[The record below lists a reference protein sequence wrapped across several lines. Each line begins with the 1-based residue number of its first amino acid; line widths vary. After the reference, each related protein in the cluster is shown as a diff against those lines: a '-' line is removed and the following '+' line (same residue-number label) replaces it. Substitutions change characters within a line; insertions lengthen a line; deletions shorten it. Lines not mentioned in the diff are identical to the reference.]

1 MSAPISTTHGVGLMA
16 WAALAVLQ
24 LIWHGWLFPAESM
37 PVPVAL
43 GITFVPLLL
52 PLMAIRNVPRALLWV
67 GILSLFYFSHGIAE
81 AWSAPGERLL
91 ALIEIGLTLIL
102 IVSLGMG
109 VRRKR
114 AGVS

>member
-1 MSAPISTTHGVGLMA
+1 MA
-16 WAALAVLQ
+16 WAALAALQ

-43 GITFVPLLL
+43 AITLVPLLL
-52 PLMAIRNVPRALLWV
+52 PLLALRNVPRALLWV

-91 ALIEIGLTLIL
+91 AFIEIGLTLIL
-102 IVSLGMG
+102 IGSLGLG
-109 VRRKR
+109 VQRKR
-114 AGVS
+114 AGVR